1 MAPALS
7 KYLKAYNTSSKG
19 LGLAGKVPIVI
30 AHGKK
35 DSVIDINDCRA
46 LANASNGKIK
56 LYEVDEDYNL
66 RKIIQGEELKNIILE
81 AVEMNERASSV

>member
-19 LGLAGKVPIVI
+19 LDLAGKVPIVI
-30 AHGKK
+30 IHGKK
-35 DSVIDINDCRA
+35 DDVVDINDYRA

-56 LYEVDEDYNL
+56 LYEVNEDHNFP
-66 RKIIQGEELKNIILE
+66 KIIQGKELKNIILK
-81 AVEMNERASSV
+81 AVQMNEKASTV